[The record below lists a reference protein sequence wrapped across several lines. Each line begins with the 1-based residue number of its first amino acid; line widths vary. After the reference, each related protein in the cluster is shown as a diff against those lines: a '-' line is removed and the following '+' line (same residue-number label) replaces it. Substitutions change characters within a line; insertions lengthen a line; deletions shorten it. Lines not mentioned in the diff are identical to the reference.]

1 MQRQIV
7 ALDQKTRR
15 GQVFHAPG
23 ATVDRKHTTAVTA
36 VEVMVMVVRF
46 TVIGL
51 AQRLVARGL
60 ARQID
65 AHDFVVLQQA
75 LQLPINR

>member
-7 ALDQKTRR
+7 ALDQKTRG
-15 GQVFHAPG
+15 GQVFHASG
-23 ATVDRKHTTAVTA
+23 AAVDRKHASAVAA
-36 VEVMVMVVRF
+36 VEVMVMVVGLAM
-46 TVIGL
+46 IGL

-65 AHDFVVLQQA
+65 AQNFTALQQA
-75 LQLPINR
+75 LQLPIDR